1 MDRHPINGQRVC
13 GALRCGMVHRPAW
26 VARAV
31 QEAMEARRRQVE
43 AERAAA
49 EAAQLELMERMTAR
63 QEAQVRLC
71 SA

>member
-1 MDRHPINGQRVC
+1 M
-13 GALRCGMVHRPAW
+13 
-26 VARAV
+26 

-63 QEAQVRLC
+63 QEAQVRPG